1 MGRIFMGSAMAM
13 LMLAGF
19 GMAQEAP
26 SEGPYKVLKTAKVGG
41 DGGFDYVYADDAG
54 RRLYIPRTG
63 PTARI
68 NVFNLDTLE
77 SVGQIGNANA
87 RGAAVDPKSGHGFGS
102 SKPVVM
108 WDTKTLATIKNID
121 VEGGPDGILFDPFN
135 ARVYVFSHR
144 APNATVINA
153 ADGSVAGTIDL
164 GGAPEQAVTDG
175 NGHLYVD
182 IEDKDN
188 IAVVDAKTMTVT
200 AHYDLAGKCG
210 GPGGLAFDVKNHV
223 LFAACHEPQVM
234 VILSSVDGKIIT
246 SLPIGNGVDGA
257 VFNPETKEA
266 FSSQRDGTLT
276 VIKENSPTSFVVEQ
290 TVKTMQS
297 AKTLTLDSKTN
308 HILLIAAE
316 FTPPPPPARG
326 SVLREGRWC
335 RIRLRFWWW
344 GSKSRTRRWGNRQRE
359 SLACVRLFCRERL
372 VDPEA
377 SLRMEG
383 GVGLPGGA
391 GPAVDGLGDG
401 EGIVLGLDF

>member
-1 MGRIFMGSAMAM
+1 MRKNYLALAVAMGMAM
-13 LMLAGF
+13 LILDVSGV
-19 GMAQEAP
+19 AQQTANP
-26 SEGPYKVLKTAKVGG
+26 GAYKVLKTAKVGG
-41 DGGFDYVYADDAG
+41 DGGFDYVYADEAG

-63 PTARI
+63 QTGARI
-68 NVFNLDTLE
+68 TVFDLDSLA
-77 SVGQIGNANA
+77 SVGSIANANA

-108 WDTKTLATIKNID
+108 WDTKTLATIKSID

-153 ADGSVAGTIDL
+153 ADGSIAGTIDL

-175 NGHLYVD
+175 AGHIYVD

-188 IAVVDAKTMTVT
+188 IAVVDAKSMTVT
-200 AHYDLAGKCG
+200 AHYDLAGNCG

-257 VFNPETKEA
+257 VFNPQTMEA
-266 FSSQRDGTLT
+266 FTSQRDGTLT

-290 TVKTMQS
+290 TVQTMQS
-297 AKTLTLDSKTN
+297 AKTLTLDGKTG

-316 FTPPPPPARG
+316 FTPPPPPAPGERPSRG
-326 SVLREGRWC
+326 TMVPDTFT
-335 RIRLRFWWW
+335 I
-344 GSKSRTRRWGNRQRE
+344 
-359 SLACVRLFCRERL
+359 L
-372 VDPEA
+372 V
-377 SLRMEG
+377 
-383 GVGLPGGA
+383 VGK
-391 GPAVDGLGDG
+391 
-401 EGIVLGLDF
+401 